1 MKASIRKYIL
11 LKCFILLFPL
21 CLSASPRQGQDLI
34 LPGHWVYDALHRLEL
49 ETKTLTFSDIAPLSI
64 QEFKSYFS
72 MIDKAVYALILD
84 WRILDKSPLQLILPY
99 HKFY

>member
-64 QEFKSYFS
+64 QEFKSYFLF
-72 MIDKAVYALILD
+72 IY
-84 WRILDKSPLQLILPY
+84 
-99 HKFY
+99 FYKLSD